1 MTQLQRVSPT
11 NSISPWIQNRI
22 SRRLKNAS
30 TITRNNSI
38 YVIHSPYPTCTTVV
52 ENNIYKAIDRL
63 ASMSRSPPKINAESN
78 ISHGYSRWMQIYPS
92 WFFLPLLSPF
102 NLEKPNEITQNVYIY
117 IRDIYLSLLEHPPLP
132 PPNKQGKFR
141 QRNGTDCHQIP
152 NIISITDSR
161 VVLREIVG
169 RRKWRWRELPAP
181 GHASSFTTGSN
192 HDRNVTETR
201 SITNIIVRS
210 RSGGISSTTSSSI
223 KDSREILVEY
233 LEKSFDLLS
242 PFFSS
247 FSLR

>member
-117 IRDIYLSLLEHPPLP
+117 IYAIYICHFSNILHFLLPTSKVNSVKE
-132 PPNKQGKFR
+132 
-141 QRNGTDCHQIP
+141 TAQIATKSQILFP
-152 NIISITDSR
+152 SR
-161 VVLREIVG
+161 IRVSCSAR
-169 RRKWRWRELPAP
+169 
-181 GHASSFTTGSN
+181 
-192 HDRNVTETR
+192 
-201 SITNIIVRS
+201 
-210 RSGGISSTTSSSI
+210 
-223 KDSREILVEY
+223 
-233 LEKSFDLLS
+233 
-242 PFFSS
+242 
-247 FSLR
+247 